1 MLLKIL
7 MLLILIMILLML
19 LMLLMLITV
28 IESYSELEVH
38 ALESGGSLDAPH
50 TIGLCDLHHL
60 L

>member
-7 MLLILIMILLML
+7 MLLILIM
-19 LMLLMLITV
+19 MLLMLITM

-38 ALESGGSLDAPH
+38 ALERGGRLDAPH